1 MPTPALKSFATR
13 AHVSIE
19 TAETKW
25 DEAKRE
31 VDQGLKTKDPKQYWA
46 KVMWLTQKKLGL
58 KEERM
63 TFKEYAEL
71 EVSYADVPAESEA
84 SGYGTC
90 PECGGPG
97 ISTERRMDGN
107 SFCAAGHSF
116 PNPFTAR
123 APAEEPQPEVVDP
136 MIELS
141 AQLSCFVSSL
151 FGARDQ
157 AHAFHLSTNS
167 FSQHKALEELY
178 ELLLDHA
185 DKWAEVGQ
193 GITGFPFGLCTP
205 TAPRLSQADPLTF
218 VRDLVNDLATCHGPC
233 FSGNAVLTNMMQDLQ
248 AAVLRIKYK
257 LEQLH

>member
-1 MPTPALKSFATR
+1 MPTPALKSFAAK

-31 VDQGLKTKDPKQYWA
+31 VDQGLRQKDPKQYWA

-63 TFKEYAEL
+63 TFKEYAAL
-71 EVSYADVPAESEA
+71 EVSYADDCMPAQGVTTAEHPA
-84 SGYGTC
+84 
-90 PECGGPG
+90 PEQ
-97 ISTERRMDGN
+97 
-107 SFCAAGHSF
+107 
-116 PNPFTAR
+116 
-123 APAEEPQPEVVDP
+123 APDP
-136 MIELS
+136 MVELS

-157 AHAFHLSTNS
+157 AHAFHLSTSS

-178 ELLLDHA
+178 GLLLDHA

-193 GITGFPFGLCTP
+193 GMTGFPFNLCVP
-205 TAPRLSQADPLTF
+205 TVPRLSQADPLTF
-218 VRDLVNDLATCHGPC
+218 VRDLVNDLANCHGPC
-233 FSGNAVLTNMMQDLQ
+233 FSGNAVMSNMMQDLQ